1 MHHAKE
7 EHVQDAYDLVVIGA
21 GPGGYVGAI
30 RASQLGMRTALVER
44 DKLGGTCLHY
54 GCIPTKVLLHAAEV
68 AEVVR
73 TAAQLGVRAE
83 SVSVDMA
90 AVHRYRE
97 RTVNTLHRGVEYLM
111 RKNRIAT
118 FAGTAR
124 LVTRERVHVSL
135 HDGSETELRARRV
148 LVATGSRPRSLPWL
162 ALDGDRV
169 LSSDHLVALREVP
182 PRLAILGAGVIG
194 VEFASAFASLGSQVT
209 LVEILPRVLPGEDE
223 EVSAAVE
230 KAFTRRGIR
239 VLTSATLKSV
249 ERTPS
254 GLQLS
259 VEKDGKG
266 EVLEADRLL
275 VAVGRGAVTEGLAL
289 EEAGVERDGQGF
301 VRVQGAYRTTAP
313 GIWAIGDVIHAQ
325 PMLAHVAS
333 EEAVRAVEDMAGQE
347 VGPLDY
353 DAVPRCTYSNPEVA
367 SFGLTEAQ
375 ARERGHEVRVGRFPF
390 SANSKALILGER
402 EGFVKVVTDAKH
414 GEILGM
420 HLVGPRVTELLPEGI
435 LGKSVEATIH
445 EVAAAVHAHPTLAEA
460 VREAALDAL
469 GRVVHL

>member
-1 MHHAKE
+1 M
-7 EHVQDAYDLVVIGA
+7 QDTYDLVVIGA

-30 RASQLGMRTALVER
+30 RAAQLGMRTAIVER

-54 GCIPTKVLLHAAEV
+54 GCIPTKALLHVAEV
-68 AEVVR
+68 AELARHASQV
-73 TAAQLGVRAE
+73 GVRVE
-83 SVSVDMA
+83 SVSVDLS

-97 RTVNTLHRGVEYLM
+97 RTVSTLHRGVEYLM
-111 RKNRIAT
+111 RKNGIAT

-124 LVTRERVHVSL
+124 LVARDRVHVSL
-135 HDGSETELRARRV
+135 NDGSETELRARHV
-148 LVATGSRPRSLPWL
+148 LIATGSRPRSLPWL
-162 ALDGDRV
+162 ALDGERV
-169 LSSDHLVALREVP
+169 LSSDHLVSLQEVP
-182 PRLAILGAGVIG
+182 TKLAVLGAGVIG

-209 LVEILPRVLPGEDE
+209 VIEILPRALPAEDE

-230 KAFTRRGIR
+230 KAFARRGIR
-239 VLTSATLKSV
+239 VLTSASLKSV
-249 ERTPS
+249 ERTPT

-259 VEKDGKG
+259 VEKDGKVEG
-266 EVLEADRLL
+266 VEADRLL
-275 VAVGRGAVTEGLAL
+275 VAVGRGPVTDGLGL
-289 EEAGVERDGQGF
+289 EEVGVEVDGQGF
-301 VRVQGAYRTTAP
+301 VRTQGAYRTTAP

-333 EEAVRAVEDMAGQE
+333 EEAVRAVEDMAGHA
-347 VGPLDY
+347 VAPLDY
-353 DAVPRCTYSNPEVA
+353 DAVPRCTYCSPEVA

-375 ARERGHEVRVGRFPF
+375 ARERGYEVRVGRFPF

-402 EGFVKVVTDAKH
+402 EGFVKVVTHARH

-420 HLVGPRVTELLPEGI
+420 HMVGPRVTELVPEGI

>member
-1 MHHAKE
+1 MDD
-7 EHVQDAYDLVVIGA
+7 VYDLVVIGA

-30 RASQLGMRTALVER
+30 RAAQLGLRTAIVER

-54 GCIPTKVLLHAAEV
+54 GCIPTKALLHVAEV
-68 AEVVR
+68 AEAAR
-73 TAAQLGVRAE
+73 TAPQVGVRVDG
-83 SVSVDMA
+83 VSVDMA

-97 RTVNTLHRGVEYLM
+97 RTVGTLHRGVEYLM
-111 RKNRIAT
+111 RKNKVAT

-124 LVTRERVHVSL
+124 LVARDRVHVSL
-135 HDGSETELRARRV
+135 QDGSETELRTRRV
-148 LVATGSRPRSLPWL
+148 LVATGSRPRTLPSLP
-162 ALDGDRV
+162 LDGQRV
-169 LSSDHLVALREVP
+169 LASDHVLTLTEVP
-182 PRLAILGAGVIG
+182 RHLAILGAGVIG
-194 VEFASAFASLGSQVT
+194 AEFASAFAALGSQVT

-230 KAFTRRGIR
+230 KAFVRRGIQ
-239 VLTSATLKSV
+239 VHTQATLKSV
-249 ERTPS
+249 ERTAA

-259 VEKDGKG
+259 VEKDGKALVVG
-266 EVLEADRLL
+266 ADYLL
-275 VAVGRGAVTEGLAL
+275 VAVGRAPVSDGLGL
-289 EEAGVERDGQGF
+289 EDVGVERDPQGF
-301 VRVQGAYRTTAP
+301 VRTDERYRTTAP

-333 EEAVRAVEDMAGQE
+333 EEAVRAVEDMAGE
-347 VGPLDY
+347 EPAPLDY

-375 ARERGHEVRVGRFPF
+375 ARERGYEVRVGRFPF
-390 SANSKALILGER
+390 SANSKAVILQDR
-402 EGFVKVVTDAKH
+402 EGFVKVVADAKH

-420 HLVGPRVTELLPEGI
+420 HLVGPRVTELLSEGI

-445 EVAAAVHAHPTLAEA
+445 EVALAVHAHPTLTEA
-460 VREAALDAL
+460 VHEAALDAL

>member
-1 MHHAKE
+1 
-7 EHVQDAYDLVVIGA
+7 
-21 GPGGYVGAI
+21 
-30 RASQLGMRTALVER
+30 
-44 DKLGGTCLHY
+44 
-54 GCIPTKVLLHAAEV
+54 
-68 AEVVR
+68 
-73 TAAQLGVRAE
+73 
-83 SVSVDMA
+83 
-90 AVHRYRE
+90 
-97 RTVNTLHRGVEYLM
+97 
-111 RKNRIAT
+111 
-118 FAGTAR
+118 
-124 LVTRERVHVSL
+124 
-135 HDGSETELRARRV
+135 
-148 LVATGSRPRSLPWL
+148 
-162 ALDGDRV
+162 
-169 LSSDHLVALREVP
+169 
-182 PRLAILGAGVIG
+182 
-194 VEFASAFASLGSQVT
+194 
-209 LVEILPRVLPGEDE
+209 
-223 EVSAAVE
+223 
-230 KAFTRRGIR
+230 
-239 VLTSATLKSV
+239 
-249 ERTPS
+249 
-254 GLQLS
+254 
-259 VEKDGKG
+259 
-266 EVLEADRLL
+266 
-275 VAVGRGAVTEGLAL
+275 VTEGLGL
-289 EEAGVERDGQGF
+289 EEVGVELDGQGF

-390 SANSKALILGER
+390 SANSKALLLGER

-435 LGKSVEATIH
+435 LGKRVEATIH

>member
-1 MHHAKE
+1 MG
-7 EHVQDAYDLVVIGA
+7 DAYDLVVIGA

-30 RASQLGMRTALVER
+30 RAAQLGMRTAIVER

-54 GCIPTKVLLHAAEV
+54 GCIPTKALLHAAEV
-68 AEVVR
+68 ADLARHAGQV
-73 TAAQLGVRAE
+73 GVRVE
-83 SVSVDMA
+83 SVSVDFA

-97 RTVNTLHRGVEYLM
+97 RTVTTLHRGVEYLM
-111 RKNRIAT
+111 RKHRIAT

-124 LVTRERVHVSL
+124 LVGHNRVHVSL
-135 HDGSETELRARRV
+135 NDGSETELQTRHV

-162 ALDGDRV
+162 AVDGDRV
-169 LSSDHLVALREVP
+169 LTSDHLVSLQELPA
-182 PRLAILGAGVIG
+182 RLAVLGAGVIG

-209 LVEILPRVLPGEDE
+209 VVEILPRVLPAEDE

-230 KAFTRRGIR
+230 KALTRRGIR
-239 VLTSATLKSV
+239 VLTSATLKAA
-249 ERTPS
+249 ERAGS

-259 VEKDGKG
+259 VEKDGKV

-275 VAVGRGAVTEGLAL
+275 VAVGRAPVTDGLGL
-289 EEAGVERDGQGF
+289 QEAGVELDAQGF
-301 VRVQGAYRTTAP
+301 VRTQGTYRTTAP
-313 GIWAIGDVIHAQ
+313 GIWAVGDVIHAQ

-333 EEAVRAVEDMAGQE
+333 EEAVRAVEDMAGHPTA
-347 VGPLDY
+347 PLDY

-367 SFGLTEAQ
+367 SFGLTETQ
-375 ARERGHEVRVGRFPF
+375 ARERGYEVRVGRFPF
-390 SANSKALILGER
+390 SANGKALILGER
-402 EGFVKVVTDAKH
+402 DGFVKVVTDAKH

-445 EVAAAVHAHPTLAEA
+445 ELAAAVHAHPTLSEA
-460 VREAALDAL
+460 VHEAALDAL
-469 GRVVHL
+469 GRVVHV

>member
-1 MHHAKE
+1 MDNE
-7 EHVQDAYDLVVIGA
+7 YDLVVIGA

-30 RASQLGMRTALVER
+30 RAAQLGLRTAIVER

-54 GCIPTKVLLHAAEV
+54 GCIPTKALLHVAEV
-68 AEVVR
+68 AECAR
-73 TAAQLGVRAE
+73 AAPRVGVRVDG
-83 SVSVDMA
+83 VSVDMA
-90 AVHRYRE
+90 AVHSYRE
-97 RTVNTLHRGVEYLM
+97 RTVGTLHRGVEYLM
-111 RKNRIAT
+111 RKNKVAT

-124 LVTRERVHVSL
+124 LLSPQRVHISL
-135 HDGSETELRARRV
+135 QDGSETELRTRRV

-162 ALDGDRV
+162 PIDGQRV
-169 LSSDHLVALREVP
+169 LSSDHVLTLSQVP
-182 PRLAILGAGVIG
+182 RHLAILGAGVIG
-194 VEFASAFASLGSQVT
+194 AEFASAFAALGSQVT

-230 KAFTRRGIR
+230 KAFVRRGIQ
-239 VLTSATLKSV
+239 VHTQATLRSV
-249 ERTPS
+249 ERTAG

-259 VEKDGKG
+259 LEKEGKALQ
-266 EVLEADRLL
+266 LEADYLL
-275 VAVGRGAVTEGLAL
+275 VAVGRAPVSDGLGL
-289 EEAGVERDGQGF
+289 EDVGVELDPQGF
-301 VRVQGAYRTTAP
+301 IRTDQRYRTTAP

-347 VGPLDY
+347 PAPLDY
-353 DAVPRCTYSNPEVA
+353 DAVPRCTYSSPEVA

-375 ARERGHEVRVGRFPF
+375 ARERGYEVRVGRFPF
-390 SANSKALILGER
+390 SANSKAVILQDR
-402 EGFVKVVTDAKH
+402 EGFVKVVADARH

-445 EVAAAVHAHPTLAEA
+445 EVAVAVHAHPTLTEA
-460 VREAALDAL
+460 VHEAALDAL